1 MSRNG
6 TIVDSM
12 EGPVAALQES
22 AGEVRYTARQP
33 VLDVNQCVHGYEL
46 RLQMDT
52 EEVSGGN
59 DMDATRTILDDAVL
73 FGIDRLSSGLPAFVR
88 CSADALTDQMVSVLP
103 PALTVLEVSARLEV
117 TPQLAAACGELK
129 KAGFKLALVDFTGKM
144 GQHPLLDL
152 MSYVRVDVSNLA
164 TMTNG
169 SLRQRLRAA
178 QIELVAHQVET
189 QQDYRKA
196 CAVGFTLFQG
206 YYFCR
211 PEVIGNSK
219 VPSNRLLHFELL
231 RELSK
236 DPLDLKGLCPLVAR
250 DASLTYRLLRL
261 VNSPLYAV
269 RQEVR
274 SIESAILLLGDR
286 TFHRIAMLAI
296 FSELNAQ
303 EPPEILHMALV
314 RARFCEQ
321 AAGLRG
327 LDANEQY
334 LLGMFSLLPA
344 MMRQPMEKLAAELPL
359 RNEIRQA
366 LMGTKNSDS
375 CLLSWIEAHERDDQA
390 TREAIGKTYCL
401 NQQSLM
407 EHYLGALLWDAS
419 ARRSEA

>member
-1 MSRNG
+1 
-6 TIVDSM
+6 
-12 EGPVAALQES
+12 
-22 AGEVRYTARQP
+22 VRYTARLP
-33 VLDVNQCVHGYEL
+33 ILDVNQCVHGYEL
-46 RLQMDT
+46 RLQMES

-59 DMDATRTILDDAVL
+59 EMDATRTILDDAVI
-73 FGIDRLSSGLPAFVR
+73 FGIDRLTGGLPGFVR
-88 CSADALTDQMVSVLP
+88 CSADALTDRLVSVLP

-117 TPQLAAACGELK
+117 TPQLAEACRELK
-129 KAGFKLALVDFTGKM
+129 EAGFNLALVGFTGKM

-152 MSYVRVDVSNLA
+152 MAFVRVDVSNLA
-164 TMTNG
+164 TMTSG
-169 SLRQRLRAA
+169 SLRQRLRGA
-178 QIELVAHQVET
+178 QIELIADQVET
-189 QQDYRKA
+189 QEDYRKA

-211 PEVIGNSK
+211 PELIRNAK

-231 RELSK
+231 RQLNEV
-236 DPLDLKGLCPLVAR
+236 PLDLKGLCPLVAR

-274 SIESAILLLGDR
+274 SIESAILMLGDR
-286 TFHRIAMLAI
+286 TFHRIATLAI

-321 AAGLRG
+321 AARLRS
-327 LDANEQY
+327 LDPNEQY

-366 LMGTKNSDS
+366 LMGTKNSDG
-375 CLLSWIEAHERDDQA
+375 CLLAWIEAHERDDQA
-390 TREAIGKTYCL
+390 AREAIGKTYCL

-407 EHYLGALLWDAS
+407 EYYLGALLWDAS
-419 ARRSEA
+419 ACRSGA

>member
-1 MSRNG
+1 M
-6 TIVDSM
+6 
-12 EGPVAALQES
+12 
-22 AGEVRYTARQP
+22 
-33 VLDVNQCVHGYEL
+33 
-46 RLQMDT
+46 
-52 EEVSGGN
+52 
-59 DMDATRTILDDAVL
+59 
-73 FGIDRLSSGLPAFVR
+73 
-88 CSADALTDQMVSVLP
+88 
-103 PALTVLEVSARLEV
+103 
-117 TPQLAAACGELK
+117 
-129 KAGFKLALVDFTGKM
+129 
-144 GQHPLLDL
+144 
-152 MSYVRVDVSNLA
+152 
-164 TMTNG
+164 
-169 SLRQRLRAA
+169 
-178 QIELVAHQVET
+178 
-189 QQDYRKA
+189 
-196 CAVGFTLFQG
+196 
-206 YYFCR
+206 
-211 PEVIGNSK
+211 
-219 VPSNRLLHFELL
+219 
-231 RELSK
+231 
-236 DPLDLKGLCPLVAR
+236 
-250 DASLTYRLLRL
+250 
-261 VNSPLYAV
+261 NSPLYAV

-314 RARFCEQ
+314 RARFCEL

-407 EHYLGALLWDAS
+407 EHYLGALLLGRVCPALRGLKPRKSGIWHQNCFIQDHREGRVMS
-419 ARRSEA
+419 AFFKLTRYRSSAAKSPSFVSGIMSRPQKVMKAAAQR